1 MDLFNYNGTEATNP
15 LESMSSEEILK
26 AMEAG
31 LLTGMQYNDQLNNGG
46 GLKPESLDSVLKN
59 LENRLDQLV
68 FWNELNRQKIDN
80 TVHQYN
86 QLYKYGQ
93 EVGIFNQE
101 GETPTETDSV
111 YRRKSLTLTRQRF
124 LKSSTVYSH
133 STLLVSMISQ
143 VACWVKLLNR
153 CLTLISETL
162 PC

>member
-15 LESMSSEEILK
+15 LESMSSDEILK

-93 EVGIFNQE
+93 EVEIGRASCRERVCQY
-101 GETPTETDSV
+101 V
-111 YRRKSLTLTRQRF
+111 
-124 LKSSTVYSH
+124 
-133 STLLVSMISQ
+133 
-143 VACWVKLLNR
+143 
-153 CLTLISETL
+153 
-162 PC
+162 